1 MLTQKEILNNLNKYF
16 PTIDKAILEKLSQYY
31 FLIEEK
37 NQVFNLTAFNDLKLV
52 EEGLIESIFLLS
64 EIDKSIYSLKNK
76 KILDIGA
83 GAGFPSLPYLI
94 FTNEDFELTIYEP
107 MLKRY
112 NFLVEVKEKLNLKK
126 LRILRYR
133 AEDSKEFNYYN
144 LITARA
150 VAKLRIL
157 IEFSHKLGETNDCMF
172 CFLKSQN
179 YEEEIEES
187 RSIIKYLNLKINI
200 KELEPFFRIKNVLVY
215 YKKDLET
222 PNDIPRPW
230 KKILETI
237 Y

>member
-1 MLTQKEILNNLNKYF
+1 MLTQKEILNNLNKHF
-16 PTIDKAILEKLSQYY
+16 PNIDKTILEKLSQYY

-37 NQVFNLTAFNDLKLV
+37 NQVLNLTAFSDLKLV
-52 EEGLIESIFLLS
+52 EEGLIESILLLS
-64 EIDKSIYSLKNK
+64 EIDKSIYSFKNK

-94 FTNEDFELTIYEP
+94 FTNENFELTIYEP

-157 IEFSHKLGETNDCMF
+157 IEFSHKLGKTNDWML
-172 CFLKSQN
+172 CFLKYKK
-179 YEEEIEES
+179 YEEEIEE
-187 RSIIKYLNLKINI
+187 
-200 KELEPFFRIKNVLVY
+200 
-215 YKKDLET
+215 
-222 PNDIPRPW
+222 
-230 KKILETI
+230 
-237 Y
+237 